1 MSNVK
6 VLLIYMHSKKQ
17 AGKPRNA
24 LMLFALILEK
34 KREEEKERKEERE
47 IRRVAIQLRY
57 FFNFNSFIFVNLND
71 NLHK

>member
-1 MSNVK
+1 MTIVK

-34 KREEEKERKEERE
+34 KREEEKEREEERE
-47 IRRVAIQLRY
+47 RLNEWQSSY
-57 FFNFNSFIFVNLND
+57 GIF
-71 NLHK
+71 